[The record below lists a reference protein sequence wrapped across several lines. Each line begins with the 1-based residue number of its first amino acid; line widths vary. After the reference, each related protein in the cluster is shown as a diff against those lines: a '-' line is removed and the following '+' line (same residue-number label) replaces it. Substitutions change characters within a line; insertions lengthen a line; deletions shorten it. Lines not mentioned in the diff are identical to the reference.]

1 MKFLNKKGCIEVDNA
16 VIAIIAGYAALNC
29 MGVKGMTVRNLGDG
43 IVTLLRGESFHKG
56 VKVTPVKGRVDIEL
70 HIAVDHGMNMG
81 TVALS
86 TMNEVRYVVEQQ
98 TGVPVGNVNVFV
110 DAITEPDKETE

>member
-43 IVTLLRGESFHKG
+43 IVTLLRG
-56 VKVTPVKGRVDIEL
+56 
-70 HIAVDHGMNMG
+70 
-81 TVALS
+81 
-86 TMNEVRYVVEQQ
+86 Y
-98 TGVPVGNVNVFV
+98 
-110 DAITEPDKETE
+110 

>member
-1 MKFLNKKGCIEVDNA
+1 MRTD
-16 VIAIIAGYAALNC
+16 
-29 MGVKGMTVRNLGDG
+29 
-43 IVTLLRGESFHKG
+43 
-56 VKVTPVKGRVDIEL
+56 
-70 HIAVDHGMNMG
+70 
-81 TVALS
+81 ALS